1 VDIQF
6 LGATRTVTGSSYLL
20 RFNDKQVLIDCG
32 LFQGGREMEE
42 LNYLGFHY
50 APRDID
56 YVLLTH
62 AHIDHSGLIPRL
74 YKLGFNGKVV
84 TTHATKDLCSI
95 MLPDSGY
102 LQEEASITASKHR
115 QQLGKL
121 PRPPLYTRQDAEV
134 CLKSFQSVDYDK
146 IIDLDRDLS
155 VRFRDAGHILG
166 SAYIEVWAQEGPNKT
181 LVLFSG
187 DQGQTDQPIIKDPTM
202 PTDCAPDY
210 MLIESTYGAKMHED
224 FGDRAQQL
232 IDAIKT
238 TQQTGGKLIIPAFS
252 VGRTQ
257 NLLYYI
263 NEALVNGKMRP
274 INVYVDSPLAIG
286 ALEIYA
292 RHTECFDPE
301 TVQLIKTDS
310 LPLDFEGLTLTKT
323 SDQSKKINEDEGPA
337 VIIAASGMCE
347 GGRIRHHLK
356 HNIWKKETTM
366 LFVSFQAEGTLGRR
380 ILDGEKE
387 IYIFGEQYHVAAK
400 VMQITGFSAHADQE
414 GLVQFASKLKAKPK
428 TTFIVHGELDNAGAL
443 ADELVHQL
451 DLNIKIPQQFEH
463 ATLSGGRS
471 R

>member
-1 VDIQF
+1 MEIRF
-6 LGATRTVTGSSYLL
+6 LGATRTVTGSCYLL

-32 LFQGGREMEE
+32 LFQGGAEMEE

-84 TTHATKDLCSI
+84 STHATKDLCSI

-102 LQEEASITASKHR
+102 IQEESSITSSKHR
-115 QQLGKL
+115 QQQGKP
-121 PRPPLYTRQDAEV
+121 PRPPLYTEQDAET
-134 CLKSFQSVDYDK
+134 CMKSFKSVDYDK

-166 SAYIEVWAQEGPNKT
+166 SAYIELWAQEGPKKT

-210 MLIESTYGAKMHED
+210 MLIESTYGAKMHEAI
-224 FGDRAQQL
+224 GDREQQL
-232 IDAIKT
+232 IDAIKA
-238 TQQTGGKLIIPAFS
+238 TQRTGGKLIIPAFS

-263 NEALVNGKMRP
+263 NEALDKGKLDQVK
-274 INVYVDSPLAIG
+274 VYVDSPLAIK

-292 RHTECFDPE
+292 RHSECFDPE
-301 TVQLIKTDS
+301 TVELMKADA
-310 LPLDFEGLTLTKT
+310 LPLDFHGLTLTKS
-323 SDQSKKINEDEGPA
+323 SDESKKINEDEGPA

-380 ILDGEKE
+380 ILDGQKDV
-387 IYIFGEQYHVAAK
+387 YIFGEQYHVAAK
-400 VMQITGFSAHADQE
+400 VMQITGFSAHADRD
-414 GLVQFASKLKAKPK
+414 GLVAFASKLKAKPK

-443 ADELVHQL
+443 ADELVHKL
-451 DLNIKIPQQFEH
+451 DLNIKIPQQFER
-463 ATLSGGRS
+463 ATLSSGKAR
-471 R
+471 